1 MKMLIGIAVLGMLAI
16 GCGGA
21 VVVTATPTSTVQP
34 TATSDPTVTP
44 APTPTPSSRAST
56 PTSNPV
62 PTTTTMPLPISLLE
76 RYEDLAR
83 QGIVIRE
90 ERRYGQD
97 HHGCHPKEE
106 CERTYLRFIIPDT
119 DWVVKFVPDVQA
131 TYTLPGHSDL
141 AFGIEGYIW
150 AHNYWVHLTHLSR
163 GEVVYWPFPT
173 N

>member
-1 MKMLIGIAVLGMLAI
+1 MRMGMMLIGIAVLGMLAI
-16 GCGGA
+16 GCRETV
-21 VVVTATPTSTVQP
+21 VVVTATPT
-34 TATSDPTVTP
+34 ATP
-44 APTPTPSSRAST
+44 APAST
-56 PTSNPV
+56 PVPATTATPAPASTPV
-62 PTTTTMPLPISLLE
+62 PATTATPMPISLLE

-97 HHGCHPKEE
+97 HHGCSTE

-131 TYTLPGHSDL
+131 TYTIPGSSGL
-141 AFGIEGYIW
+141 AFGREGYIW

-163 GEVVYWPFPT
+163 GEAVYWPFPT
-173 N
+173 P

>member
-1 MKMLIGIAVLGMLAI
+1 MKLGMILIGITVLGMMAI
-16 GCGGA
+16 GCRETV
-21 VVVTATPTSTVQP
+21 VVVTATPTV
-34 TATSDPTVTP
+34 TATP
-44 APTPTPSSRAST
+44 APTST
-56 PTSNPV
+56 PVPTAAPAPTSTTV
-62 PTTTTMPLPISLLE
+62 PTTTATPLPISLLE

-83 QGIVIRE
+83 QGIVIHE

-119 DWVVKFVPDVQA
+119 DWVVKFVPDVHA
-131 TYTLPGHSDL
+131 TYTIPGQSGL
-141 AFGIEGYIW
+141 AFGREGYIW